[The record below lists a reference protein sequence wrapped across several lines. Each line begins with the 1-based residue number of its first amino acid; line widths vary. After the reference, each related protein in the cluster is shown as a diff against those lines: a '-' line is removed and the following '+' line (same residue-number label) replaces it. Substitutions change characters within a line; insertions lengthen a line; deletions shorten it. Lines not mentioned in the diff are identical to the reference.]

1 MVYALLQSQH
11 MTDIRTSIM
20 YVNGQPSIV
29 IMDYMIDAA
38 SSSDQNSSADVEKN
52 EEDSVR

>member
-1 MVYALLQSQH
+1 
-11 MTDIRTSIM
+11 MTDIRTSVL

-38 SSSDQNSSADVEKN
+38 SSSDQNLSSVEKN
-52 EEDSVR
+52 EDESVR

>member
-1 MVYALLQSQH
+1 MAFGWLQSQH
-11 MTDIRTSIM
+11 KTDIRTSIL

-38 SSSDQNSSADVEKN
+38 SSSDQNLPAVVE
-52 EEDSVR
+52 EESVR

>member
-1 MVYALLQSQH
+1 
-11 MTDIRTSIM
+11 MTDIRTSVL

-38 SSSDQNSSADVEKN
+38 TSSDQNLSAAAEKN
-52 EEDSVR
+52 EEESVR

>member
-1 MVYALLQSQH
+1 
-11 MTDIRTSIM
+11 MTDIRTSIL

-38 SSSDQNSSADVEKN
+38 PNSDQNLSSVVEKN
-52 EEDSVR
+52 EEESVR

>member
-1 MVYALLQSQH
+1 

>member
-1 MVYALLQSQH
+1 
-11 MTDIRTSIM
+11 MTDIRTSVL

-38 SSSDQNSSADVEKN
+38 SSSDQNLSSDVEKN
-52 EEDSVR
+52 EEESVR